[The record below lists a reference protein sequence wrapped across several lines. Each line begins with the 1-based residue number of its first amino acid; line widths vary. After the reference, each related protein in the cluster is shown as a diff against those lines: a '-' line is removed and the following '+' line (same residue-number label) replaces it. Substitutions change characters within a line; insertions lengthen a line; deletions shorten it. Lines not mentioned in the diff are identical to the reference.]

1 MKKLLFVIALP
12 LVAISCG
19 KGGPEG
25 DAEKMCDM
33 MKSWK
38 EAKDAGKDD
47 EADKIRSEG
56 KKFDDELEEKYKADE
71 KGKETMKK
79 LVDECK
85 DKYIK

>member
-56 KKFDDELEEKYKADE
+56 RDFGKELKTKYKDDKAAME
-71 KGKETMKK
+71 KMEKTIE
-79 LVDECK
+79 DCE
-85 DKYIK
+85 DKYTK